1 MEMDN
6 IESMKYK
13 ELQKLAKR
21 VGIKANGSKG
31 DIISALRATLA
42 GDTSEEEESPRLE
55 PQPLDNNLND
65 DVDEKKDK
73 PIEEQELEIPLNRT
87 FDKDDTLET
96 LDQSNDNS
104 RFVEF
109 TAENEKTPRR
119 STRISKEIK
128 TPRDYLSKKNNTPLR
143 RTLKTPGSIMKA
155 KPTVNKKSSE
165 EETQIPK
172 PRFVKY
178 AQKGRAG
185 KMPNFSKMHDKVF
198 EKMDSLDTYVEK
210 RTDRKAKLVRTPITG
225 KKTEGRPGVAET
237 VAQQLDRAKA
247 AAEKHTAFVASL
259 KSKKKQQA
267 PSFIPTVTS
276 ISKINLNFG
285 TENSTEASQELFKFS
300 AKPKAAIAKVVPKQR
315 KDLKS
320 STKLKSPKLKE
331 SKAAPKPLENITN
344 QSAVIATPGRK
355 FDLVASLAK
364 PLPYQPHKGKLK
376 ALEKKRKPAFPS
388 SSLEP
393 GSQAEVKQRQLE
405 VIKGVRL
412 NKRAELLMRRRKVSS

>member
-1 MEMDN
+1 
-6 IESMKYK
+6 
-13 ELQKLAKR
+13 
-21 VGIKANGSKG
+21 
-31 DIISALRATLA
+31 
-42 GDTSEEEESPRLE
+42 
-55 PQPLDNNLND
+55 
-65 DVDEKKDK
+65 
-73 PIEEQELEIPLNRT
+73 
-87 FDKDDTLET
+87 
-96 LDQSNDNS
+96 
-104 RFVEF
+104 
-109 TAENEKTPRR
+109 
-119 STRISKEIK
+119 
-128 TPRDYLSKKNNTPLR
+128 
-143 RTLKTPGSIMKA
+143 MKA
-155 KPTVNKKSSE
+155 KPTANKKSSE

-225 KKTEGRPGVAET
+225 KKTGGRPGVAET

-276 ISKINLNFG
+276 ISKINFNFG
-285 TENSTEASQELFKFS
+285 TDKENSAEASKEPFKFS
-300 AKPKAAIAKVVPKQR
+300 AKPQAAMAKVVPKQR

-320 STKLKSPKLKE
+320 TTKMKSPKLKKE
-331 SKAAPKPLENITN
+331 SKATPKPLENITN
-344 QSAVIATPGRK
+344 QSEVIATPGRK
-355 FDLVASLAK
+355 FDLAASLAK

>member
-21 VGIKANGSKG
+21 IGIKANGSKA

-42 GDTSEEEESPRLE
+42 ADTSEEEGSPHHE
-55 PQPLDNNLND
+55 PQPQGNNLN
-65 DVDEKKDK
+65 
-73 PIEEQELEIPLNRT
+73 EETPLNRT

-109 TAENEKTPRR
+109 TAENEKDALAVFKKTPRR
-119 STRISKEIK
+119 STRVSKEIK
-128 TPRDYLSKKNNTPLR
+128 TPRDTPLR
-143 RTLKTPGSIMKA
+143 KTLKTPGSIMKA
-155 KPTVNKKSSE
+155 KPTANKKSSE

-225 KKTEGRPGVAET
+225 KKTGGRPGVAET

-276 ISKINLNFG
+276 ISKINFNFG
-285 TENSTEASQELFKFS
+285 TDKENSAEASKEPFKFS
-300 AKPKAAIAKVVPKQR
+300 AKPQAAMAKVVPKQR

-320 STKLKSPKLKE
+320 TTKMKSPKLKKE
-331 SKAAPKPLENITN
+331 SKATPKPLENITN
-344 QSAVIATPGRK
+344 QSEVIATPGRK
-355 FDLVASLAK
+355 FDLAASLAK